1 LLFQPENV
9 AEYFLCGPEQMIFSV
24 KDALENQGVDSNRIK
39 FELFTT
45 PVEREAEKQEMSSKE
60 EESTISGESSVT
72 LILDDEEYQY
82 SMKPRMSILDAAIEN
97 DVDAPYSCKGAVCS
111 TCKARV
117 LKGKARMDMNYAL
130 LDDEVNSGYI
140 LTCQSHPLTDE
151 LTVSFDD

>member
-1 LLFQPENV
+1 
-9 AEYFLCGPEQMIFSV
+9 MIFSV